1 MVKVGPQGR
10 MVIPAPIRRALNILP
25 GQFLLASMV
34 KLDENHGKQMVK
46 VGPLPA
52 PIRRRFLL
60 ARAED
65 GKLLL
70 EKRDQVLARLQ
81 DTFTRASHGISLVD
95 ELIAERREQARR
107 EAED

>member
-1 MVKVGPQGR
+1 MVKLDENQRKQMVKVGPQGR

-25 GQFLLASMV
+25 GQ
-34 KLDENHGKQMVK
+34 
-46 VGPLPA
+46 
-52 PIRRRFLL
+52 FLL